1 MGNPKNRSRAI
12 KRKKVVCVG
21 NKKAEASPANLRIVK
36 KSRKESLWM
45 NLQIKETLLSVDP
58 ENYNF
63 IMNFA
68 VLKAFVCPLLSC
80 PECNSRNVELSDE
93 LSLRMG
99 YAHKLRLNCHDCP
112 YNVDSFT
119 SPECGKSESIQGR
132 RKFEINVRAVVAFR
146 EVGKGHESMIN
157 ISRCLNMYVIT
168 ETTYAALDQSLYHQA
183 YQEAA
188 DNSMQLA
195 VREIKTATN
204 DNNSQPTKCRVS
216 FDGTWQKRGF
226 SSSNGIVTAM
236 NSGKC
241 IDVHVMSKN
250 CKKCAVWHERQNDPE
265 YDYDQ
270 WKAEHFDSG
279 ECEINHSK
287 SSGAMEAAGAVVLFS
302 RSVKKNSLIA
312 I

>member
-21 NKKAEASPANLRIVK
+21 NKKAEASPANLHSEKIK
-36 KSRKESLWM
+36 KRKSLDESTDKG
-45 NLQIKETLLSVDP
+45 NTVDP

-93 LSLRMG
+93 LYLRMG

-168 ETTYAALDQSLYHQA
+168 ETTYAALNQSLYQA

-188 DNSMQLA
+188 DNSIQLA
-195 VREIKTATN
+195 VRE
-204 DNNSQPTKCRVS
+204 
-216 FDGTWQKRGF
+216 F
-226 SSSNGIVTAM
+226 
-236 NSGKC
+236 
-241 IDVHVMSKN
+241 
-250 CKKCAVWHERQNDPE
+250 
-265 YDYDQ
+265 
-270 WKAEHFDSG
+270 
-279 ECEINHSK
+279 
-287 SSGAMEAAGAVVLFS
+287 
-302 RSVKKNSLIA
+302 
-312 I
+312 